1 MAKKVAHGQ
10 KSGAWL
16 NKWRMAKKVAHG
28 QKGSALPK
36 KVAQGQK
43 SGAWPKKWRMAN
55 KVAHDQTKWRRARTR
70 VARIR
75 GTSEQPFGIQF
86 TPLDRGK
93 GEDGSTAPLLSTFAT
108 FHQF

>member
-10 KSGAWL
+10 KSGAWP
-16 NKWRMAKKVAHG
+16 KKRRKAKKVLH
-28 QKGSALPK
+28 
-36 KVAQGQK
+36 GQK
-43 SGAWPKKWRMAN
+43 SGAWPKKWHMTKQSGAGRGREWPEFT
-55 KVAHDQTKWRRARTR
+55 AHQNNHLAY
-70 VARIR
+70 
-75 GTSEQPFGIQF
+75 F